1 MAKSKVKGGDAKKVV
16 AEKATKALTSVKEGR
31 VTKPSQTPKAK
42 SKEVAKQAVSKAD
55 TKDKKS
61 KKAKKA
67 PTPPPVSSSESE
79 SEAETSAS
87 SESSD
92 SESEVEA
99 PEPVKANGAAKV
111 SKKVDTSESS
121 ESEEDDEASSSDSD
135 EEEAPAKVNGAVNG
149 DAKAGAEDTS
159 SESESESE
167 SDEEDAESDEEDAK
181 APVVAAKP
189 NGSAKKADED
199 TSEDTSDESDADS
212 DAESDA
218 SWESESEQEA
228 PSKKRKA
235 EVEATPVTK
244 KTKTAASTDDS
255 NGVKNLFVGSLS
267 WNVDEDWLARE
278 FEGFGEIVG
287 CRVITDKATGRSKG
301 FGYVEFANAADAAKA
316 KAEKNGAEL
325 DGRAMNV
332 DFSTPR
338 DNNTPGGFKDKA
350 NARADKFGDRKSAP
364 ADTLFIGNISFDA
377 TPDLVSEA
385 FAEYGTVQSVRLPT
399 DQDSGSLKGF
409 GYVSFASIEEAQ
421 GALEAMQGADIAGRN
436 IRLDF
441 AGPKPDNGGGRGGFG
456 GRGRGGDRGGRG
468 GRGGGRGGFG
478 DRGGRGRGGS
488 RGGFGDRGGRGGT
501 TNRGGFGDFK
511 GKKMT
516 F

>member
-1 MAKSKVKGGDAKKVV
+1 
-16 AEKATKALTSVKEGR
+16 
-31 VTKPSQTPKAK
+31 
-42 SKEVAKQAVSKAD
+42 
-55 TKDKKS
+55 
-61 KKAKKA
+61 
-67 PTPPPVSSSESE
+67 
-79 SEAETSAS
+79 
-87 SESSD
+87 
-92 SESEVEA
+92 
-99 PEPVKANGAAKV
+99 
-111 SKKVDTSESS
+111 
-121 ESEEDDEASSSDSD
+121 
-135 EEEAPAKVNGAVNG
+135 
-149 DAKAGAEDTS
+149 
-159 SESESESE
+159 
-167 SDEEDAESDEEDAK
+167 
-181 APVVAAKP
+181 
-189 NGSAKKADED
+189 
-199 TSEDTSDESDADS
+199 
-212 DAESDA
+212 
-218 SWESESEQEA
+218 
-228 PSKKRKA
+228 
-235 EVEATPVTK
+235 
-244 KTKTAASTDDS
+244 
-255 NGVKNLFVGSLS
+255 
-267 WNVDEDWLARE
+267 
-278 FEGFGEIVG
+278 
-287 CRVITDKATGRSKG
+287 
-301 FGYVEFANAADAAKA
+301 
-316 KAEKNGAEL
+316 
-325 DGRAMNV
+325 MNV

-399 DQDSGSLKGF
+399 DQDTGSLKGF

-478 DRGGRGRGGS
+478 DRGGRGGRGGG